1 MEEDGKIYKML
12 MIMTEVEAAALAL
25 LDTIDR
31 EREALRS
38 ALEGGKT

>member
-1 MEEDGKIYKML
+1 MEENSKIYKML
-12 MIMTEVEAAALAL
+12 MAMTEVEAAALAL